1 MNLSKMGIL
10 FIVSLIVMI
19 TPAIATE
26 LGDSENSIRN
36 VNYNNKSI
44 SGNISTEKSDLDIVN
59 NDMKSI
65 NSQVVDLK
73 NIIFSLKES
82 MEYIEYNFWK
92 FWDWRLYSE
101 LVGITGKSYQL
112 LDKSRKLNES
122 ADILVQHVNELK
134 NNEDSLRADKYNKTT
149 DQDVLIMSK
158 RLHDYF
164 GKNFTV
170 SSPVGMKKGDLVAY
184 KATDK
189 QTVYLLF
196 NKVDA
201 NGTVILMGDRSK
213 IVNVP
218 QSEISRIKA
227 KLTQDPNSK
236 VVKSSQIIKKA
247 YTEEESNIDQ
257 KSSNAMEHKSMME
270 TMQMVG
276 GSITVFGIEYVFI
289 MGGLALSLTVV
300 AQLYDGSAIV
310 LSIVCV
316 ILTILSVAL
325 GETGVLVQG
334 LGIKYYNEDVNI
346 IKEAFNE
353 FMELQLYHELE
364 SPKAENMTLKTGI
377 NKELNSYFNATDAS
391 GDRCTPKIESQPEH
405 GNVMVES
412 DGNFTY
418 ISNKD
423 YMGNDTF
430 NYTVTDIT
438 GQISNTAQVKIIV
451 ENLSAP
457 IADNMTISTMMDT
470 ELINNISAKGHLEN
484 CTYKIISQPEHG
496 TLTLQDKGKFVYK
509 PFKNYIGYDIFYYN
523 VIDAKGQSSNIAS
536 VKIAVKNITKPTA
549 NNMSISTTINKVLIS
564 IFKATGDIFIPQ
576 LIIPPKHGKITMKSN
591 GKFVYKPNS
600 NYIGKDTFKFRV
612 IDFTGQKSNTA
623 SVIITINKK
632 SVINSTDDPD
642 TPIPKTENIKSTYN
656 SENSKTSINSRSDV
670 LAKDDITILP
680 VVNQIDTSNQNYQNN
695 TNFNLNLVTEFRNE
709 LSTIMPTL
717 RSIWSIIL
725 EKITMILI
733 WFDTTVS

>member
-26 LGDSENSIRN
+26 LGDSETSIRN

-44 SGNISTEKSDLDIVN
+44 NGNISSENSDLNIIN

-73 NIIFSLKES
+73 NIISNLKES

-101 LVGITGKSYQL
+101 IGGILDKSNQL
-112 LDKSRKLNES
+112 LDKSSKLNES
-122 ADILVQHVNELK
+122 ADILVKHANELK
-134 NNEDSLRADKYNKTT
+134 KSEDIIKANKDNKTMNED
-149 DQDVLIMSK
+149 VLKMSK
-158 RLHDYF
+158 QLQDYF

-196 NKVDA
+196 NKVTA

-227 KLTQDPNSK
+227 KLIPDTDSRVLN
-236 VVKSSQIIKKA
+236 SSQIIKQA
-247 YTEEESNIDQ
+247 YAEQESNIDQ

-276 GSITVFGIEYVFI
+276 TFIAEAGIEYEFV
-289 MGGLALSLTVV
+289 MGAVTVV
-300 AQLYDGSAIV
+300 
-310 LSIVCV
+310 SILLACLNPSV
-316 ILTILSVAL
+316 IYFAYMFGVFTILSVAL
-325 GETGVLVQG
+325 GTTGVLVQG

-642 TPIPKTENIKSTYN
+642 SPIPKTENIKSTYN

-680 VVNQIDTSNQNYQNN
+680 VVNQIDTSNQNYLNN
-695 TNFNLNLVTEFRNE
+695 TNFNLNNLVTEFRNE

-717 RSIWSIIL
+717 RSIWS
-725 EKITMILI
+725 
-733 WFDTTVS
+733 